1 MGEKAAT
8 QRSIWLGYSASS
20 TRDTGGPCDTTPH
33 TMTKARSARRH
44 TAGRHVGPPH
54 TSFTASQQASTMS
67 TRHTQSWHTQ
77 SWHTHCQ
84 CTGTITWQSEYI
96 CPGTKGSEAAL
107 SCSSSL
113 CPPHWAP
120 TLFSEPVSA
129 CGRAGGSNYL
139 LTRQN
144 PLPFV

>member
-1 MGEKAAT
+1 MGDKVNT
-8 QRSIWLGYSASS
+8 QSSLRLVYSASS
-20 TRDTGGPCDTTPH
+20 TRNTRGNVGNVTRLTHVEIRARQGDTQQGGSSSYLTPH
-33 TMTKARSARRH
+33 TSLTISL
-44 TAGRHVGPPH
+44 
-54 TSFTASQQASTMS
+54 QASTMS
-67 TRHTQSWHTQ
+67 TSHTQSRR
-77 SWHTHCQ
+77 THCQ
-84 CTGTITWQSEYI
+84 PTGTITWQSEYI